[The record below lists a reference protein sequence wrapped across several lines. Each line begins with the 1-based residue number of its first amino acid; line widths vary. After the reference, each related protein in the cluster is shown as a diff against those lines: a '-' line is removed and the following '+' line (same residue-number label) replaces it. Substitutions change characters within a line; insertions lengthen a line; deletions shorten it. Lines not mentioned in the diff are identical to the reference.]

1 MRCEVCRS
9 KVWRHLLGKHLVSHY
24 HCRKARSGHPQAT
37 ALVLENIHSVV
48 RQAPFQ
54 CSPCKFYCNTIASFK
69 QHWTSEGH
77 KRTGSKVKEKYCNTK
92 IAVGVVEAEQKWVA
106 LLVDGYSFVH
116 KHYVWRTPRRF
127 ECFLFQICLRLTRK
141 MLIRKKFVL
150 RRNNLLVRN
159 IHIHLLFLPF
169 YCFFP
174 W

>member
-24 HCRKARSGHPQAT
+24 HCRKARSGHPQTT
-37 ALVLENIHSVV
+37 ALILDNIHSVV

-54 CSPCKFYCNTIASFK
+54 CSPCKFYCNTVATFK
-69 QHWTSEGH
+69 QHWTSQEH

-92 IAVGVVEAEQKWVA
+92 IAVSVVEVEQKWVA
-106 LLVDGYSFVH
+106 LLVDSYCFVH

-127 ECFLFQICLRLTRK
+127 QCFLFHIFWRLTSKLLTRK
-141 MLIRKKFVL
+141 KLVTSHH
-150 RRNNLLVRN
+150 NLLVRN
-159 IHIHLLFLPF
+159 TYINLFFLPLC
-169 YCFFP
+169 CFFS